1 MAKHGSGVPSVT
13 VVAPVY
19 VRHFEGG
26 VLAGSP
32 GDHCGSCRPFEV
44 QSPLVHSYSGEKFV
58 FFNIAQGR
66 GQDQATKRFT
76 CVRTVMQR
84 KYRPTLSRPIYLPT
98 GAILVT
104 VIVFPSVA
112 TSPVNWTFAPAFAT
126 RAAKF

>member
-1 MAKHGSGVPSVT
+1 MSDILGAACWPDRPVIIVTYVLHLKSNLPWCIHTPAK
-13 VVAPVY
+13 
-19 VRHFEGG
+19 
-26 VLAGSP
+26 
-32 GDHCGSCRPFEV
+32 
-44 QSPLVHSYSGEKFV
+44 KFV
-58 FFNIAQGR
+58 FFNIAQAR

-76 CVRTVMQR
+76 CVSTVMRR